1 MWVKKSLAKRGL
13 QILYPRGFT
22 DLWVKISL
30 AKRGLQIVYLQG
42 FIDLWV
48 KISSK
53 GESVLSFS
61 KVESEAIYFI
71 TRIIIQSTL
80 SSSLHWVCMME
91 QIYIKTVQDLSRI
104 IQPKSALSM
113 LHLVKGTKEI
123 FINSKTEFS
132 IHFDGQIYQSDNFEV
147 VNIHERE
154 DEEEKRIITYFH
166 HDVMDV
172 ACIYQVLI
180 NKPYLKKWLEITF
193 HKVGILERIVVES
206 SNIPEN
212 ASCKIAKSSG
222 ELDICLFLSLEQLGL
237 FFTLDFPYNDIT
249 VYEKYFEVSYPPQQ
263 NVNAGEI
270 VKSQVSTIGNYP
282 LLNIKQ
288 GDFDLGQAEAFRHY
302 LLFDY
307 AKPHLQAPQLVYSSI
322 VNQYT
327 EVNFNVPDTPKDKS
341 PIQNKIFYTLTNAPY
356 LMIYPE
362 HIPGEVDFC
371 KSLSMDFC
379 QIYEGPF
386 EWTEEKPDEK
396 TLIDISNY
404 AQEKSIKLG
413 LYTGANNLT
422 APHFNHYG
430 EQKGKPEW
438 HIIDANGK
446 ETGTYCFG
454 SDDFTRWFTDT
465 IIHASQN
472 YGFLMTN
479 FDFLTIAPCYARD
492 HNHPPD
498 GIYQQI
504 ANVWKCLNEIRLAV
518 PGYVFDSNLGWA
530 PLVPKIACEMD
541 GFYLTDPYVNTYFP
555 SLNATKILDDS
566 RRADM
571 VRYFRDYLT
580 PVEYFRNCEYFVCAD
595 SVIHDSALF
604 EYGILQGLAVTPN
617 LQLGESL
624 ALFDRLNSKQCEY
637 ARKFLAKWTQFVK
650 DNWEYYHYTKI
661 LTDLP
666 SVGQVEIYAHC
677 KDDKGYIFL
686 VNPNSSRLSA
696 QFKLDETIGLSSSGG
711 FLIKE
716 LYPEENCLPA
726 IGRLPYKQYGD
737 IIQYIV
743 ESQSCVVLS
752 IEPASSDNKARIFGL
767 PAFLQRINNGYQ
779 VKLSY
784 FQGNHKRLFLQLPSN
799 EKVISI
805 YSDGQ
810 EIPFSQENDLYSFN
824 ITFPKE
830 KVEPELHQWVIC
842 EASLDSGLKQSF
854 HQGID
859 GDAITFPVLRHFLS
873 DKDALTY
880 KRSLDELSLSLP
892 ATFLGAYIENLLN
905 EKYTI
910 SLEIQTEKTD
920 MVEDYESKKQ
930 SSQFVSDTL
939 YTETTLSEDQKTL
952 IQVGCK
958 EFWLSSNFEAP
969 FVQKYIPPDYHHH
982 NFIMLNFFRPE
993 QIKNIR
999 AWINGTEVVVNR
1011 YDYWRGGT
1019 GSFTYYIDGTKS
1031 SLQGGKNK
1039 LVVWISS

>member
-1 MWVKKSLAKRGL
+1 
-13 QILYPRGFT
+13 
-22 DLWVKISL
+22 
-30 AKRGLQIVYLQG
+30 
-42 FIDLWV
+42 
-48 KISSK
+48 
-53 GESVLSFS
+53 
-61 KVESEAIYFI
+61 
-71 TRIIIQSTL
+71 
-80 SSSLHWVCMME
+80 MME
-91 QIYIKTVQDLSRI
+91 QIYIKTAQGLSRI

-113 LHLVKGTKEI
+113 LHLFKGTREI

-132 IHFDGQIYQSDNFEV
+132 IHFNGHIYQSDDFEV

-154 DEEEKRIITYFH
+154 DEEEKRIIIYFH

-180 NKPYLKKWLEITF
+180 NKPYLKKWLEVTF

-249 VYEKYFEVSYPPQQ
+249 ANEKYFEVSYPPQQ
-263 NVNAGEI
+263 NVNTGET
-270 VKSQVSTIGNYP
+270 VKSHISTIGNCS

-362 HIPGEVDFC
+362 QIPDEVDFC

-430 EQKGKPEW
+430 EQKGNPEW
-438 HIIDANGK
+438 HIVDANGK
-446 ETGTYCFG
+446 ETETYCFG

-465 IIHASQN
+465 IIYASQK

-492 HNHPPD
+492 HNHPPG

-624 ALFDRLNSKQCEY
+624 ALFDRLNSKQCEH
-637 ARKFLAKWTQFVK
+637 AREFLAKWTQFVK

-677 KDDKGYIFL
+677 KDNKGYIFL
-686 VNPNSSRLSA
+686 VNPNPFRIPA

-726 IGRLPYKQYGD
+726 IGRLPYKEYGD
-737 IIQYIV
+737 IIQYVV

-752 IEPASSDNKARIFGL
+752 IEPASSDNEARIFGL
-767 PAFLQRINNGYQ
+767 PACLQRIHDGYQ
-779 VKLSY
+779 IKLSY

-805 YSDGQ
+805 YSEQ
-810 EIPFSQENDLYSFN
+810 EIPFSQENDLYSFS

-859 GDAITFPVLRHFLS
+859 GDTITFPVLRHFLS

-905 EKYTI
+905 EKYAI
-910 SLEIQTEKTD
+910 SLKIQTENTNII
-920 MVEDYESKKQ
+920 EDYESKKQ

-958 EFWLSSNFEAP
+958 EFWFSSKFEVP
-969 FVQKYIPPDYHHH
+969 FVQKYIPPDYYHH

-999 AWINGTEVVVNR
+999 AWINAIEVEVNR
-1011 YDYWRGGT
+1011 YGYWRGDT

-1031 SLQGGKNK
+1031 SLQSGKNK
-1039 LVVWISS
+1039 LVIWISSK